1 MVIIMIRVERDEVEV
16 PKDVKVEIKKD
27 LLSYKISVEGKL
39 GKIERE
45 FKSYGI
51 NIYKEDDKIIV
62 EAYWPN
68 HRQKAMVYTIASH
81 IRNMIKGVTEG
92 FRYRLKI
99 VYSHFPMTVKV
110 VGDEVIVENFLG
122 EKAPRKTKIYGN
134 CKVEVK
140 GDIIE
145 VFGINIEEAGITA
158 GRLEAL
164 TRVKNKDRRK
174 FQDGI
179 YIIEKP
185 E

>member
-1 MVIIMIRVERDEVEV
+1 MILMIKVERDEVEI
-16 PKDVKVEIKKD
+16 PEDVKVEVKKE
-27 LLSYKISVEGKL
+27 LLSYKVIVEGKL
-39 GKIERE
+39 GKLERE
-45 FKSYGI
+45 FKFYGI
-51 NIYKEDDKIIV
+51 NIYKDGNKVIV

-81 IRNMIKGVTEG
+81 IRNMIRGVREG

-164 TRVKNKDRRK
+164 TRVKDKDRRK

-185 E
+185 D